1 MITKS
6 TPTLTL
12 NCNLGNEKPTEV
24 RRLISLETRD
34 IFRKNNM
41 QSVLSQRPEWVQ
53 GHNYGRGK
61 Y

>member
-34 IFRKNNM
+34 IFRENNT
-41 QSVLSQRPEWVQ
+41 QLVLSQRPEWVQ